1 MLHFKSIQTKIV
13 LKCVL
18 ISDQGE
24 IRFGGMVYE
33 RTGSG
38 NFIGKDGRVL
48 DGGAMGA
55 SNVFSLVPKEK
66 QLNLTSFSTV
76 FGGFANSGDLGG
88 FGKHVSCP
96 FRLDN
101 ESLFGYTVL
110 EFKVFLSH
118 FHKFDFQKLY
128 FLIAGQLWLL

>member
-1 MLHFKSIQTKIV
+1 MQKNLSNV
-13 LKCVL
+13 

-55 SNVFSLVPKEK
+55 SNVLPLVPKEK
-66 QLNLTSFSTV
+66 
-76 FGGFANSGDLGG
+76 
-88 FGKHVSCP
+88 
-96 FRLDN
+96 
-101 ESLFGYTVL
+101 
-110 EFKVFLSH
+110 
-118 FHKFDFQKLY
+118 
-128 FLIAGQLWLL
+128 